1 MTTCSD
7 YKNTGVGKCPLDF
20 TAIRRIM
27 FLPIIGSDG
36 TENKLSASDALLKAS
51 WEGLCDA
58 DNQLDRLYVL
68 PNAENVTP
76 ETTEPQAWASERG
89 ANYFLADGAITFT
102 MLFPFV
108 KLRLREALNSF
119 RNKEI
124 GILIADQSGN
134 IAFNDK
140 DGDGTMYPFPLDADA
155 MLNSKPMFPTNAMP
169 VHVDLTFQ
177 LDRSIDFS
185 DFAMI
190 KRDDLDF
197 NPLSRVDLYGLD
209 DVTITV
215 SDVTTTG
222 FKFAVEDV
230 DGNPVEGI
238 VSADLALYNTTT
250 SAAIVIT
257 SVTEQTALT
266 GAVGTYAVVMP
277 AQSNDDVATL
287 SLSLAGYSKETATV
301 TVPGS

>member
-1 MTTCSD
+1 
-7 YKNTGVGKCPLDF
+7 
-20 TAIRRIM
+20 
-27 FLPIIGSDG
+27 
-36 TENKLSASDALLKAS
+36 
-51 WEGLCDA
+51 
-58 DNQLDRLYVL
+58 
-68 PNAENVTP
+68 
-76 ETTEPQAWASERG
+76 
-89 ANYFLADGAITFT
+89 
-102 MLFPFV
+102 
-108 KLRLREALNSF
+108 
-119 RNKEI
+119 
-124 GILIADQSGN
+124 
-134 IAFNDK
+134 
-140 DGDGTMYPFPLDADA
+140 

-238 VSADLALYNTTT
+238 VSADLALYNITT
-250 SAAIVIT
+250 SAAIEIT
-257 SVTEQTALT
+257 SVTEQTTLT